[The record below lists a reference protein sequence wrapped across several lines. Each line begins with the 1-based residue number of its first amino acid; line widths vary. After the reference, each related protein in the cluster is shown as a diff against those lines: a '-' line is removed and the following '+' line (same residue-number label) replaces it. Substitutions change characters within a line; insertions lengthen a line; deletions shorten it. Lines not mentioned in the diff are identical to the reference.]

1 MAAGFNTGVV
11 MQTLPSKDVCEHLFH
26 ALLRYLEIRAN
37 VIQLGMPQQQ
47 LYGLYVL
54 ALLDEA

>member
-1 MAAGFNTGVV
+1 MAAGCDAGVV
-11 MQTLPSKDVCEHLFH
+11 MPTLPSKDVREHLFQ